1 MFMVPM
7 RQFLDNRN
15 YLNILE
21 SRAILYSLVASKC
34 NKQTV
39 RRLVPNQILLPQQTI
54 SLLISILLPTC
65 RLLGTDLANERAG
78 HSNSQQDS
86 KSSGI
91 SVPLSTSSNWQ
102 KRAARVAG
110 TKNHLK

>member
-21 SRAILYSLVASKC
+21 SRATLVASKC